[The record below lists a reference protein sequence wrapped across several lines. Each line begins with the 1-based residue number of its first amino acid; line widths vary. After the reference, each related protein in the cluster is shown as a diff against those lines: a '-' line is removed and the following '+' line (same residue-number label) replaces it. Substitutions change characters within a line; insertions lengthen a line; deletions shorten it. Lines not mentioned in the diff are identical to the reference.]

1 MSFLGLGSF
10 GEGFVKGFAE
20 SANEALKENI
30 KRINTRIDDIAAFK
44 LKRAID
50 EQDERKAEK
59 KKIEEAIKQGAA
71 IYGDPN
77 SQEALAFAAGIL
89 KEEGSVAAAQSMFK
103 ELKIRQRTQPNFR
116 QTLKSMVNIPT
127 GAQQSKLLTT
137 NTIAEAFLGPAKAV
151 DTSIPA
157 GYEMD
162 TGLVGQMFSG
172 ADARIQERL
181 QTRVKDDMLSRGLT
195 QDKATGITLPASYFD
210 RDAYIIFNMSPEDRV
225 THYSSI
231 VNDTTN
237 TFTATEKSDA
247 ATKVKENLA
256 IIREQEFRDADSDKR
271 VVMLSE
277 DIIKARTRQFDTTLP
292 NAERAS
298 AKDEVDTKLA
308 ELGKYKDGRDFIK
321 SETGTLDEQIA
332 VQERRYANA
341 EGEEKEEIANGLL
354 ALQAEKRRLQSFAG
368 TQAQRVAYEI
378 DEAIR
383 TGDSEQLNKALAK
396 ARKIDAVNDQT
407 KNISL
412 TERSTVNRA
421 LNNLAVSKMDL
432 HPVFGRGTFTV
443 NATTGNIEFNGSDE
457 MRDKANA
464 ALAEIYE
471 EITNDAITVATTERE
486 KQIIREVG
494 LLIGAELRPSQ
505 AEPAEGDGA
514 SATGDV
520 NAQTGD
526 VNAQTDAAL
535 ATGASGAEAGSR
547 PLMSGELKQKRIN
560 QLKNQYAPD
569 GVVSD
574 ASALSFLT
582 QQKTQSPNAGDD
594 QILKLAET
602 ISPELK
608 NVVENQLSTY
618 YRNTFETPQA
628 YAKMLYDKGQDETKI
643 YNSLVNVY
651 KADPATA
658 VGIIDAIK
666 ARRASE
672 AAAQEDTSPPTLA
685 EQRGLMT
692 RQREAEAA
700 ATLTDTASDFGS
712 GA

>member
-1 MSFLGLGSF
+1 M
-10 GEGFVKGFAE
+10 
-20 SANEALKENI
+20 
-30 KRINTRIDDIAAFK
+30 
-44 LKRAID
+44 
-50 EQDERKAEK
+50 
-59 KKIEEAIKQGAA
+59 
-71 IYGDPN
+71 
-77 SQEALAFAAGIL
+77 
-89 KEEGSVAAAQSMFK
+89 
-103 ELKIRQRTQPNFR
+103 
-116 QTLKSMVNIPT
+116 
-127 GAQQSKLLTT
+127 
-137 NTIAEAFLGPAKAV
+137 
-151 DTSIPA
+151 
-157 GYEMD
+157 
-162 TGLVGQMFSG
+162 
-172 ADARIQERL
+172 
-181 QTRVKDDMLSRGLT
+181 
-195 QDKATGITLPASYFD
+195 TLPASYFD

-256 IIREQEFRDADSDKR
+256 IIREQKFRDADASQR
-271 VVMLSE
+271 VAMLT
-277 DIIKARTRQFDTTLP
+277 DDVVKARVKMNDSTLP
-292 NAERAS
+292 DAERAS
-298 AKDEVDTKLA
+298 AKTEVDTKLA
-308 ELGKYKDGRDFIK
+308 ELGKYTEGREYIIAQ
-321 SETGTLDEQIA
+321 TGTIDEKLAMLQR
-332 VQERRYANA
+332 QYANA
-341 EGEEKEEIANGLL
+341 EGQDKEDIENGIL
-354 ALQAEKRRLQSFAG
+354 ALQAEKRKLESFAG

-378 DEAIR
+378 DDAIR
-383 TGDSEQLNKALAK
+383 RGDSEQLNKALAK

-464 ALAEIYE
+464 ALAKIYE

-514 SATGDV
+514 STTGNV

-535 ATGASGAEAGSR
+535 ATGASGTDAGSR
-547 PLMSGELKQKRIN
+547 PLMSGEIVQQRIN
-560 QLKNQYAPD
+560 QLRNQYAPD

-608 NVVENQLSTY
+608 NVVESQLSTY
-618 YRNTFETPQA
+618 YRNTFETPQD
-628 YAKMLYDKGQDETKI
+628 YAKMLFDKGQDETKI

-672 AAAQEDTSPPTLA
+672 AAAQRDTSPPTLA

-692 RQREAEAA
+692 RQRDAEAA
-700 ATLTDTASDFGS
+700 ANLTDIDTDFGS

>member
-50 EQDERKAEK
+50 EQDERKEEK
-59 KKIEEAIKQGAA
+59 KKIEKAIKEGAA
-71 IYGDPN
+71 VYGDPN

-89 KEEGSVAAAQSMFK
+89 KEEGSVEAANLMFK
-103 ELKIRQRTQPNFR
+103 QLRLRKGNQPHF
-116 QTLKSMVNIPT
+116 QKTLRSMVNIPT
-127 GAQQSKLLTT
+127 SAQQSQPLTT
-137 NTIAEAFLGPAKAV
+137 SGIAEAFLGPAKAV

-181 QTRVKDDMLSRGLT
+181 QTRIKDDMLSRGLT

-210 RDAYIIFNMSPEDRV
+210 RDAYIIFNMSPEERV

-237 TFTATEKSDA
+237 TFTTTEKADA

-256 IIREQEFRDADSDKR
+256 IIREQEFRDADSAQR

-277 DIIKARTRQFDTTLP
+277 DVIKARMKQFDTTLP
-292 NAERAS
+292 DAERNS
-298 AKDEVDTKLA
+298 AKIEVDNKLA

-321 SETGTLDEQIA
+321 LQTGTLDDNIA
-332 VQERRYANA
+332 VLERQYAQA
-341 EGEEKEEIANGLL
+341 PDDKKEEIADDLL
-354 ALQAEKRRLQSFAG
+354 ILQAEKRRLESFAG
-368 TQAQRVAYEI
+368 TQAQRVAYKI

-383 TGDSEQLNKALAK
+383 TGNSEQLTKSLAE
-396 ARKIDAVNDQT
+396 ARKIDAVNEQT
-407 KNISL
+407 KNIGL
-412 TERSTVNRA
+412 TERSTINRA
-421 LNNLAVSKMDL
+421 LHNLAVTKMDL
-432 HPVFGRGTFTV
+432 HPVFGRGTFTF
-443 NATTGNIEFNGSDE
+443 NTTTGKVEFNGSE
-457 MRDKANA
+457 QMKDKANA
-464 ALAEIYE
+464 AMAKVIE
-471 EITNDAITVATTERE
+471 EITNDAIAVATTERE

-494 LLIGAELRPSQ
+494 LMIGTELRTPQ
-505 AEPAEGDGA
+505 AAPAEEDGA
-514 SATGDV
+514 STTGNV

-526 VNAQTDAAL
+526 VNAQTEAAL
-535 ATGASGAEAGSR
+535 ATGEGETGATSR

-560 QLKNQYAPD
+560 QLRNQYAPD

-608 NVVENQLSTY
+608 NVVESQLSTY
-618 YRNTFETPQA
+618 YRNTYETPQD
-628 YAKMLYDKGQDETKI
+628 YAKMLFDKGQDETKI

-672 AAAQEDTSPPTLA
+672 AAAQQDTSPPTLD

-692 RQREAEAA
+692 RQRDAEAA
-700 ATLTDTASDFGS
+700 ATLTDTGSDFGS